1 VLHLNNLTSDQNP
14 RIGFIVSKAVGNS
27 VMRHRVT
34 RQLRHLMMSRIDRL
48 HRGDLAVVRALPNA
62 AGLPSQEL
70 GIELDHLL
78 SKVDRP

>member
-1 VLHLNNLTSDQNP
+1 
-14 RIGFIVSKAVGNS
+14 
-27 VMRHRVT
+27 MRHRVT

-48 HRGDLAVVRALPNA
+48 HRGDLAVVRALPSA

-78 SKVDRP
+78 AKVDRP

>member
-1 VLHLNNLTSDQNP
+1 
-14 RIGFIVSKAVGNS
+14 
-27 VMRHRVT
+27 MRHRVT

-48 HRGDLAVVRALPNA
+48 HRGDLAVVRALPSA